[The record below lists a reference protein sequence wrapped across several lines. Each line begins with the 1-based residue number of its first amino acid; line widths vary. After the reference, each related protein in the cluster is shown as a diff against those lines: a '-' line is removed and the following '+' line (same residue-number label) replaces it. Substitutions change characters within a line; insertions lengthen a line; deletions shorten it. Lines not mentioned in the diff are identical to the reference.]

1 MNIAIDRLTRQML
14 VVGFAVVVASVLGSV
29 ALTTSLT
36 SDLDAESRRTGVL
49 IAVIVPSIVAPLAV
63 SSLIWLIVRNH
74 RLLVE
79 VDRLANH
86 DDLTGL
92 MNRRAFLSHARARIA
107 ASDGSHPVALAL
119 ADLDHFKLINDR
131 FGHSAGDRA
140 LRHVAGEI
148 TRHAPD
154 DSLVARLG
162 GEEFAILFEW
172 TSLPEVR
179 AKMEHVGHAI
189 AASPCLVEGE
199 AQVAVTVS
207 IGVAIAGN
215 ELDVDTLLRRA
226 DAAMYAAKDN
236 GRNQTLVEGCKSSH

>member
-1 MNIAIDRLTRQML
+1 MLPAVDRFTFRML
-14 VVGFAVVVASVLGSV
+14 LVGLAVVVASVVGSLG
-29 ALTTSLT
+29 LTTSLST
-36 SDLDAESRRTGVL
+36 GLDPATQRTGIM
-49 IAVIVPSIVAPLAV
+49 IAVVVPLIVSPIAV
-63 SSLIWLIVRNH
+63 STLIWLIVRNH
-74 RLLVE
+74 RLLIE
-79 VDRLANH
+79 VDRLASH

-92 MNRRAFLSHARARIA
+92 MNRRAFLNRARARMA
-107 ASDGSHPVALAL
+107 ASNETRLVALAL

-148 TRHAPD
+148 ARNAPD

-172 TSLPEVR
+172 TSLPDVR
-179 AKMEHVGHAI
+179 AKMERVGRAI
-189 AASPCLVEGE
+189 AASPCLVDGE

-207 IGVAIAGN
+207 IGVAIAGT
-215 ELDVDTLLRRA
+215 ELDIDKLLRRA

-236 GRNQTLVEGCKSSH
+236 GRNQTLLAA